1 MIRHAVPLLLAATL
15 GACSWG
21 ITLDSGGKEVRTAWD
36 GDVAGCRE
44 LGRIGVSVLDHVGPI
59 DRNDIKVRD
68 ELEVLARNE
77 AAAMGAD
84 TIAPLGEPRD
94 GAQRWMA
101 YSCGSHLPAARDTPA
116 RPVRPAES
124 DGAQTF
130 PIDD

>member
-1 MIRHAVPLLLAATL
+1 MIRHAFPLLLAATL

-21 ITLDSGGKEVRTAWD
+21 ITLDSGGREVRTAWD
-36 GDVAGCRE
+36 GNVAGCRE
-44 LGRIGVSVLDHVGPI
+44 VGKVSVSVLDHLGPM

-77 AAAMGAD
+77 AASMGAD

-94 GAQRWMA
+94 GEQRWMT
-101 YSCGSHLPAARDTPA
+101 YSCGSHLPAAPKPA
-116 RPVRPAES
+116 PHTDDGGAE
-124 DGAQTF
+124 TF